1 MIHWMR
7 LHCVMA
13 DNAAHLLRP
22 LAASS
27 VHSMVPLR
35 LAAETLFVPNQR
47 KCISP
52 WILVTPLRVL
62 PLLLLIIYSLIGLF
76 FSYKYILKVRLP
88 SVMLELIHRQHGIF
102 YFEDVSGSCPPYC
115 CVDRSLLFFFHGA
128 VGGARTEAG
137 VHTCIWMET
146 HLQVQRCQTLSPDW
160 VQVLPIET
168 KWCLDLMG
176 FFHDDTA
183 DFPSRGWE
191 LSPSGICVKISQQS
205 RWAGCAAD
213 VKPRGDRR

>member
-1 MIHWMR
+1 MIHCMR

-13 DNAAHLLRP
+13 DNAARLL

-47 KCISP
+47 KCSSP

-76 FSYKYILKVRLP
+76 FSYKYILKARLP

-115 CVDRSLLFFFHGA
+115 CVDRSLLFFP
-128 VGGARTEAG
+128 RS
-137 VHTCIWMET
+137 CW
-146 HLQVQRCQTLSPDW
+146 RSPDGSRCTHMHLNGNASAGAPLSNALAW
-160 VQVLPIET
+160 IRPSAANRNQIVS
-168 KWCLDLMG
+168 G
-176 FFHDDTA
+176 FDGSFHDDTA

-213 VKPRGDRR
+213 AKPRGDRL